1 MQHVGDTSL
10 PSLPDKTIMSEGVF
24 TRDQDAAALMRVIL
38 VTGGNGLVGMGV
50 REQVALKKLD
60 ANAQWFFASSKD
72 ADLRDLAAT
81 NAMFERV
88 KPTHVLHL
96 AAHVGGLFAN
106 MKYQVEFW
114 RDNTMMQDN
123 VFRCCKDHGVK
134 RLVSCLSTCIFP
146 DGASLPMD
154 ESVIMQGPPHFSN
167 RGYAY
172 AKRMVLMLG
181 DLYNEQCGTN
191 FATVVPC
198 NVFGKHDNF
207 SIDDG
212 HVLPGLMHKC
222 YLAKQNNTPFVIW
235 GSGKPL
241 RQFIYSNDLAELMLW
256 YLLESDKTEPV
267 ILATDPEDEVSIA
280 DAARLVAE
288 AMNFKG
294 EIVFDSTKADGQ
306 FQKTCSNA
314 RLRSLKGK
322 DYTFTAFADAV
333 KETVRWF
340 EKNYDAC
347 RK

>member
-1 MQHVGDTSL
+1 MEVNPNAHPGAMTCPDADVIETL
-10 PSLPDKTIMSEGVF
+10 PTV
-24 TRDQDAAALMRVIL
+24 L
-38 VTGGNGLVGMGV
+38 VTGSNGLVGMAV
-50 REQVALKKLD
+50 REQVARAKLD
-60 ANAQWFFASSKD
+60 QRFRWVFACSND
-72 ADLRDLAAT
+72 ADLRDREST
-81 NAMFERV
+81 RAMFQRI
-88 KPTHVLHL
+88 KPAYVLHL

-114 RDNTMMQDN
+114 RDNTFMQDN
-123 VFRCCKDHGVK
+123 VYECCREFGVA

-154 ESVIMQGPPHFSN
+154 EYVIMDGPPHHSN

-172 AKRMVLMLG
+172 AKRMVLMVG
-181 DLYNEQCGTN
+181 DLYNEQHATN

-207 SIDDG
+207 SIENG

-222 YLAKQNNTPFVIW
+222 YLAKQKNEPFVIW

-241 RQFIYSNDLAELMLW
+241 RQFIYSNDLADLMLW
-256 YLLESDKTEPV
+256 YLLESEKTDPV
-267 ILATDPEDEVSIA
+267 ILATDAKDEISIA

-288 AMNFKG
+288 AMEFKG
-294 EIVFDSTKADGQ
+294 DIVFDGTKADGQ

-314 RLRSLKGK
+314 RLRAQRPDFEFTPMLRAISE
-322 DYTFTAFADAV
+322 TACWFTA
-333 KETVRWF
+333 
-340 EKNYDAC
+340 NYSTC